1 MNNKGFTLIELMIVV
16 AIIGIL
22 SMIAVPSYQDYTKRA
37 YVAEGLQLAM
47 PMKLAVVEH
56 YLEYG
61 KLASDTDELGIP
73 NTKYGGTGK
82 QMVALGGKRALG
94 VALHNQVI
102 YIYFDP
108 KLQDYEDV
116 ANHPIEIPIAPF
128 IKDGSIEWACGYDA
142 LRKSRAQWP
151 NSVWVETD
159 PNRNGLKARYMP
171 ANCR

>member
-1 MNNKGFTLIELMIVV
+1 MINKGFTLIELMIVV

-22 SMIAVPSYQDYTKRA
+22 AVIAMPAYDDYTKRT

-47 PMKLAVVEH
+47 PMKLAVVEY
-56 YLEYG
+56 YLEHG
-61 KLASDTDELGIP
+61 KLASDTDELGIT

-82 QMVALGGKRALG
+82 QVVDLGGKRALG
-94 VALHNQVI
+94 IAVHNKVI

-116 ANHPIEIPIAPF
+116 ANHPIEIPIMPIIDEAS
-128 IKDGSIEWACGYDA
+128 GSIQWACGNDA
-142 LRKSRAQWP
+142 LRKSGT
-151 NSVWVETD
+151 NGIWVETR
-159 PNRNGLKARYMP
+159 PGHNGLRERYMP

>member
-1 MNNKGFTLIELMIVV
+1 MKKGFTLIELMIVV

-22 SMIAVPSYQDYTKRA
+22 TMIAMPSYDDYTKRT

-47 PMKLAVVEH
+47 PMKLAVVEY
-56 YLEYG
+56 YLEHG

-82 QMVALGGKRALG
+82 QIVALGGKMARGIA
-94 VALHNQVI
+94 VHNKVI

-128 IKDGSIEWACGYDA
+128 IKDGSIEWACGNDA
-142 LRKSRAQWP
+142 IRKSGT
-151 NSVWVETD
+151 NGIWVETQ
-159 PNRNGLKARYMP
+159 PNINGLKMRYMP

>member
-22 SMIAVPSYQDYTKRA
+22 AMIAVPSYQDYTKRA

>member
-1 MNNKGFTLIELMIVV
+1 MINKGFTLIELMIVV

-22 SMIAVPSYQDYTKRA
+22 AMIAMPAYDDYTKRA

-61 KLASDTDELGIP
+61 QLPSDTDALKIP
-73 NTKYGGTGK
+73 NTKFGNTGK
-82 QMVALGGKRALG
+82 QMVELGGKRALG
-94 VALHNQVI
+94 IALHNQVL

-108 KLQDYEDV
+108 KLQNYENV
-116 ANHPIEIPIAPF
+116 RNHPIEIPIAPF

-151 NSVWVETD
+151 NSVWVETQPD
-159 PNRNGLKARYMP
+159 VNGLKARYMP